1 MSRRPNFH
9 GFPASSAALPRVIK
23 HGRSKDFSKGGQTVT
38 IVMITTTPCFISN
51 ARRDGG
57 GGGGYWHPRPQ
68 LRPCRFSITSRS
80 VWKDYISQ
88 VSAHGNF
95 YLCGCIKRFSQI

>member
-57 GGGGYWHPRPQ
+57 GYWHPRPQ
-68 LRPCRFSITSRS
+68 LRPCRVSITSKS

-88 VSAHGNF
+88 VMEIFTYVVA
-95 YLCGCIKRFSQI
+95 LRDLVRFS

>member
-57 GGGGYWHPRPQ
+57 GGGGVLAP
-68 LRPCRFSITSRS
+68 
-80 VWKDYISQ
+80 KA
-88 VSAHGNF
+88 SATPLSGQHNF
-95 YLCGCIKRFSQI
+95 

>member
-1 MSRRPNFH
+1 MSRRPNFQ

-38 IVMITTTPCFISN
+38 IVMI
-51 ARRDGG
+51 
-57 GGGGYWHPRPQ
+57 RPQ
-68 LRPCRFSITSRS
+68 LRPCRVSITSKS

-88 VSAHGNF
+88 VMEIFTYVVA
-95 YLCGCIKRFSQI
+95 LRDLVRFS